1 MISRLDLIP
10 YTPSA
15 EIHNLDIPLRDDR
28 RSTTTNTTHRM
39 PVESFIDLLTYTFQA
54 TVFVVLTTLLGYFI
68 AGRTDRDLARVSLV
82 NVTYSQA
89 EI

>member
-1 MISRLDLIP
+1 
-10 YTPSA
+10 
-15 EIHNLDIPLRDDR
+15 
-28 RSTTTNTTHRM
+28 M
-39 PVESFIDLLTYTFQA
+39 PVESFIDLFTYTFQA